1 MIRLIRYITI
11 VVSLFVFYTLIK
23 SKVESMSSK
32 SVSDKPVDAKVEKE
46 YFDADNL
53 VINMGGRS
61 VPFSEVNK
69 PHNVVLGADKVLPK
83 VDPNSF
89 PPVEKEAKERE
100 DALQAQREQLRKDH
114 KL

>member
-1 MIRLIRYITI
+1 
-11 VVSLFVFYTLIK
+11 
-23 SKVESMSSK
+23 MSSK
-32 SVSDKPVDAKVEKE
+32 SVSDKPVDANVEEE
-46 YFDADNL
+46 YLDPNNL
-53 VINMGGRS
+53 VINIGGRS

-69 PHNVVLGADKVLPK
+69 PHNVVLEADKVLPK

-100 DALQAQREQLRKDH
+100 DALQAQREQLKKEH